1 MVAKGHADNSEQLLC
16 DGQLE
21 AESGVR
27 AQSGN
32 KYRKHSRATHN
43 SDACGWAQQR
53 DKRAATRKHGEWSVA
68 YPFKVVEHEPRQ

>member
-1 MVAKGHADNSEQLLC
+1 MLTTRNNCCVMGNLKQRAASERNQ
-16 DGQLE
+16 
-21 AESGVR
+21 ATST
-27 AQSGN
+27 
-32 KYRKHSRATHN
+32 SRATHN